1 MIYVLLTL
9 SLVFNFI
16 FIIGLFVYFKYLR
29 RYSQF
34 LNIFKSDDAIID
46 KKKAIDFYGDSIL

>member
-1 MIYVLLTL
+1 MIYVFLTL

-29 RYSQF
+29 HYSQF
-34 LNIFKSDDAIID
+34 LNIFKPDDAIID
-46 KKKAIDFYGDSIL
+46 KQQAIEFYGDSIL